1 MTKEEFLLKQIEY
14 DKYNIQ
20 QMIDLLPC
28 CETKGSYRSISA
40 TIKETMKDIRNSK
53 LLIDENLFQS
63 PVKNKPQLF
72 EVEPSPVDLELH
84 YANMHSFFGD
94 LEKSES

>member
-1 MTKEEFLLKQIEY
+1 MTKEEFLVKQIEC

-20 QMIDLLPC
+20 QMLNLLPC
-28 CETKGSYRSISA
+28 CETKGEYRKIASTIRSI
-40 TIKETMKDIRNSK
+40 IRDIRNSK

-72 EVEPSPVDLELH
+72 EVEPSPVDLEEH
-84 YANMHSFFGD
+84 YAEMHSFFGD

>member
-14 DKYNIQ
+14 DKHNIQ
-20 QMIDLLPC
+20 QMIDLLPY
-28 CETKGSYRSISA
+28 CETKSEYRKIVS
-40 TIKETMKDIRNSK
+40 TIRITMRDIRNSK

-72 EVEPSPVDLELH
+72 EVEPSPVDLEEH
-84 YANMHSFFGD
+84 YAEMHSFFGD
-94 LEKSES
+94 LEAD